1 MRFYG
6 REKEIAQ
13 LRREREVSH
22 QTARFTVIT
31 GRRRVGKTELIRQAF
46 DDGHDDYVYLLL
58 RRENEKALCA
68 RLQASVERQL
78 AGRFRIHGRA
88 ELLIDL
94 VESIFDCAASRPLT
108 VVIDEFQEM
117 QYVDSA
123 FYGELQG
130 LWDRI
135 HRTHQLNLVVSGSV
149 NRMMNDILFN
159 YSAALYGRNTAHL
172 RLEPFPVSLL
182 KKILKDHSPRYANSD
197 LLDLWAITGG
207 VARYV
212 AMLMDAGAVD
222 RKKMLALIFSPLSP
236 FVEEGRSILAQ
247 EFGTEYTNY
256 FSILT
261 SIASGHTR
269 FAEIEQDLGV
279 QVVPYLNN
287 LEKNYGFVRK
297 TLPIF
302 SPSRVR
308 NAAYHIEDMF
318 FRFWFRQIFRNQEY
332 FELGRFK
339 ELRVLVSRDFDAFTG
354 YALERYFY
362 WKFAED
368 TSYTRIGG
376 WWDRKGENEIDLV
389 CEDEL
394 AGRLDFFE
402 VKRNPAR
409 FDQGRLKE
417 KVAAFFRKHPDKER
431 LAHEIKGVSME
442 EM

>member
-1 MRFYG
+1 MKFYG
-6 REKEIAQ
+6 REREIAA
-13 LRREREVSH
+13 LRHERKLSH
-22 QTARFTVIT
+22 ENARFTVIT

-46 DDGHDDYVYLLL
+46 DDGRDDYVYLLL

-68 RLQASVERQL
+68 RLQTSVERQL
-78 AGRFRIHGRA
+78 GNGFKVLGHA
-88 ELLIDL
+88 ERLIDL
-94 VESIFDCAASRPLT
+94 VETVFDRAADRPLT

-117 QYVDSA
+117 QYVNSA

-130 LWDRI
+130 LWDRV
-135 HRTHQLNLVVSGSV
+135 HRTHRLNLVVSGSV
-149 NRMMNDILFN
+149 NRMMNEILFN

-172 RLEPFPVSLL
+172 KLDPFPVSLL
-182 KKILKDHSPRYANSD
+182 KKILKDHSPHCTNGD

-212 AMLMDAGAVD
+212 AMLMDAGAVR
-222 RKKMLALIFSPLSP
+222 RKKMLAFIFSPLSP
-236 FVEEGRSILAQ
+236 FIEEGRSILAQ

-269 FAEIEQDLGV
+269 FSEIEQDLGL

-287 LEKNYGFVRK
+287 LEKNYGFIRK
-297 TLPIF
+297 TLPVYAQ
-302 SPSRVR
+302 SRAK

-318 FRFWFRQIFRNQEY
+318 FRFWFRQVFRNQEY
-332 FELGRFK
+332 IELGRFK
-339 ELRVLVSRDFDAFTG
+339 ELQELVARDFDTFTG

-362 WKFAED
+362 WKFVED
-368 TSYTRIGG
+368 THYVRMGG

-389 CEDEL
+389 CEDESK
-394 AGRLDFFE
+394 GTLDFYE
-402 VKRNPAR
+402 IKRDKSR
-409 FDQGRLKE
+409 ISLKE
-417 KVAAFFRKHPDKER
+417 LEGKAAAFFVKNPELQGRV
-431 LAHEIKGVSME
+431 ISFKGLSAE

>member
-1 MRFYG
+1 MKFYG
-6 REKEIAQ
+6 REREIAA
-13 LRREREVSH
+13 LRHERDISH
-22 QTARFTVIT
+22 ETARFTVIT

-46 DDGHDDYVYLLL
+46 DDGLDDYVYLLL

-68 RLQASVERQL
+68 RLQASVERQF
-78 AGRFRIHGRA
+78 GDKFRIHGHA

-94 VESIFDCAASRPLT
+94 VETIFDCAASRPLT

-123 FYGELQG
+123 FYGEFQG
-130 LWDRI
+130 LWDRV
-135 HRTHQLNLVVSGSV
+135 HRTHKLNLVVSGSV
-149 NRMMNDILFN
+149 NRMMNEILFN

-172 RLEPFPVSLL
+172 RLNPFPVSLL
-182 KKILKDHSPRYANSD
+182 KKILKDYSPRYKNRD
-197 LLDLWAITGG
+197 LLDLWTITGG

-212 AMLMDAGAVD
+212 SMLMDAGAIT
-222 RKKMLALIFSPLSP
+222 RKKMLAAVFSPLSP
-236 FVEEGRSILAQ
+236 FIEEGRSILAQ

-269 FAEIEQDLGV
+269 FSEIEQDLGL

-287 LEKNYGFVRK
+287 LEKNYGFIRK

-302 SPSRVR
+302 APIRAK

-318 FRFWFRQIFRNQEY
+318 FRFWFRYVFRNQEY
-332 FELGRFK
+332 IELGRFE
-339 ELRVLVSRDFDAFTG
+339 ELQDLVARDLDAFTG

-362 WKFAED
+362 WKFVED
-368 TSYTRIGG
+368 SDYTRMGG

-389 CEDEL
+389 CEDESQ
-394 AGRLDFFE
+394 GILDFYE
-402 VKRNPAR
+402 IKREKSR
-409 FDQGRLKE
+409 ISIKDLKGKTE
-417 KVAAFFRKHPDKER
+417 AFFAKNPTLKDRTVHCR
-431 LAHEIKGVSME
+431 GLAVE

>member
-1 MRFYG
+1 MKFYG
-6 REKEIAQ
+6 RENEIAA
-13 LRREREVSH
+13 LRRERETSH
-22 QTARFTVIT
+22 KSARFTVIT

-46 DDGHDDYVYLLL
+46 DDGRDDYVYLLL
-58 RRENEKALCA
+58 RRENEKTLCS

-78 AGRFRIHGRA
+78 GDKFRIHGHVDQ
-88 ELLIDL
+88 LIDL
-94 VESIFDCAASRPLT
+94 VEAIFDNAASRPLT

-117 QYVDSA
+117 KYVNEA

-130 LWDRI
+130 VWDRI
-135 HRTHQLNLVVSGSV
+135 HRTHKLNLVVSGSV
-149 NRMMNDILFN
+149 NRMMNEILFN

-172 RLEPFPVSLL
+172 RLDPFPVSLL
-182 KKILKDHSPRYANSD
+182 KKILKDHSPRYTNGD

-212 AMLMDAGAVD
+212 AMLMDAGAVR
-222 RKKMLALIFSPLSP
+222 RKKMLSFIFSPLSP
-236 FVEEGRSILAQ
+236 FIEEGRSVLAQ

-269 FAEIEQDLGV
+269 FSEIEQDLGL

-287 LEKNYGFVRK
+287 LEKNYGIVRK
-297 TLPIF
+297 TLPLF
-302 SPSRVR
+302 APSRAK

-318 FRFWFRQIFRNQEY
+318 FRFWFRQVFRNQEY
-332 FELGRFK
+332 IELGRFEELK
-339 ELRVLVSRDFDAFTG
+339 ELVSRDFDAFTG

-362 WKFAED
+362 WKFVED
-368 TSYTRIGG
+368 THYVRMGG

-389 CEDEL
+389 CEDE
-394 AGRLDFFE
+394 AKGKLDFYE
-402 VKRNPAR
+402 IKREKNR
-409 FDQGRLKE
+409 ISLKE
-417 KVAAFFRKHPDKER
+417 LERKAAAFFAKNPKLQESV
-431 LAHEIKGVSME
+431 VSHIGLSIE

>member
-1 MRFYG
+1 MKFYG
-6 REKEIAQ
+6 REKEIAA
-13 LRREREVSH
+13 LRRERETSH
-22 QTARFTVIT
+22 KSARFTVIT

-46 DDGHDDYVYLLL
+46 DDGRDDYVYLLL
-58 RRENEKALCA
+58 RRENEKTLCS

-78 AGRFRIHGRA
+78 GDKFRIHGHV
-88 ELLIDL
+88 EHLIDL
-94 VESIFDCAASRPLT
+94 VETIFDSAASRPLT

-117 QYVDSA
+117 KYVNEA

-130 LWDRI
+130 VWDRI
-135 HRTHQLNLVVSGSV
+135 HRTHKLNLVVSGSV
-149 NRMMNDILFN
+149 NRMMNEILFN

-172 RLEPFPVSLL
+172 QLHPFPVSLL
-182 KKILKDHSPRYANSD
+182 KKILKDHSPHCTNGD

-212 AMLMDAGAVD
+212 AMLMDARAVK
-222 RKKMLALIFSPLSP
+222 RKKMLAFIFSPLSP
-236 FVEEGRSILAQ
+236 FIEEGRSILAQ

-269 FAEIEQDLGV
+269 FSEIEQDLGL

-287 LEKNYGFVRK
+287 LEKNYGFIRK
-297 TLPIF
+297 TLPVYV
-302 SPSRVR
+302 PSRAK

-318 FRFWFRQIFRNQEY
+318 FRFWFRQVFRNQEY
-332 FELGRFK
+332 VELGRFS
-339 ELRVLVSRDFDAFTG
+339 ELQDLVARDFDTFTG

-362 WKFAED
+362 WKFVED
-368 TSYTRIGG
+368 THYVRMGG

-389 CEDEL
+389 CEDASEG
-394 AGRLDFFE
+394 ALDFYE
-402 VKRNPAR
+402 IKRDKSR
-409 FDQGRLKE
+409 ISLKE
-417 KVAAFFRKHPDKER
+417 LERKTAAFFVKNPELQGRVVS
-431 LAHEIKGVSME
+431 LKGLSIE